1 MLTRLGRLRATCG
14 CIGPGLPQG
23 FAAKPV
29 DGARFS
35 LPGLYSDPSSYE
47 DYNLFDMAFLYIR
60 SRKVIVF
67 DQIIF
72 FE

>member
-14 CIGPGLPQG
+14 CIGARLPQG

-35 LPGLYSDPSSYE
+35 LPGLYSDPSSNE
-47 DYNLFDMAFLYIR
+47 DYNLFNMIFYI
-60 SRKVIVF
+60 SEAKKLVS
-67 DQIIF
+67 

>member
-14 CIGPGLPQG
+14 CIGARLPQG

-47 DYNLFDMAFLYIR
+47 DYNSFDMIFYI
-60 SRKVIVF
+60 
-67 DQIIF
+67 
-72 FE
+72 FEAKK

>member
-1 MLTRLGRLRATCG
+1 MLTRLGRLLATCG
-14 CIGPGLPQG
+14 CIGARLPQG

-35 LPGLYSDPSSYE
+35 LPGLYLDPSSYE
-47 DYNLFDMAFLYIR
+47 DYNLFDMNFYIR
-60 SRKVIVF
+60 SKKV
-67 DQIIF
+67 IF